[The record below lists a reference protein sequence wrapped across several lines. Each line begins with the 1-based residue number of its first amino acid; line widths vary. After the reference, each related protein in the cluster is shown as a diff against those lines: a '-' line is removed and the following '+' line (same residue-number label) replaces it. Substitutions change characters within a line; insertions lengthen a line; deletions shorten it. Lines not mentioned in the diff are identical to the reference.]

1 MLIRF
6 ALILYLAFAIQT
18 TWLADGFTWAAGA
31 RLDLP
36 LIVVISSGLLCGWRE
51 GAVLGLAA
59 GWLSGV
65 VASYNLGSF
74 MVSRL
79 IVGGVSGAFDRRFS
93 RDNPLAPSLCM
104 AGGTLLAHLIFGVMS
119 PSDLA
124 QPWLRL
130 LCTVALN
137 TVAGSVLHQLFARW
151 VLPSPLAHDSMRYV

>member
-1 MLIRF
+1 MLFRF
-6 ALILYLAFAIQT
+6 VVILYLSFAVQT

-36 LIVVISSGLLCGWRE
+36 LIVVISAGLLCGWRE

-79 IVGGVSGAFDRRFS
+79 IVGSVSGAFDKRFS

-104 AGGTLLAHLIFGVMS
+104 AGGTLLSHLIFGIMS
-119 PSDLA
+119 PDDLA

-130 LCTVALN
+130 LGSVALN
-137 TVAGSVLHQLFARW
+137 TVVGSVLHSVIARW
-151 VLPSPLAHDSMRYV
+151 LVPMSAHDAMHYV